1 MTSTAHPSIRPSVR
15 GPHGPRR
22 ADPGEIA
29 VDMSASDTELLRGAW
44 AAFQRGDIDT
54 ATEVL
59 DPDVRWYGAGEPDAE
74 GACHNREQARAF
86 IRRSLEDG
94 INTEL
99 LDIRDAGE
107 HRLVLILHARVPA
120 DWGDREP
127 HGEVVAVSDG
137 KVTEMVVYPTVEEAL
152 TAAQLPA

>member
-1 MTSTAHPSIRPSVR
+1 VSS
-15 GPHGPRR
+15 
-22 ADPGEIA
+22 
-29 VDMSASDTELLRGAW
+29 SDIELLRGAW
-44 AAFQRGDIDT
+44 AAFERGEIET

-94 INTEL
+94 IGTEL

-107 HRLVLILHARVPA
+107 HRLVLILHAHVPA
-120 DWGDREP
+120 EWGERGP
-127 HGEVVAVSDG
+127 HGEVVTVRDG
-137 KVTEMVVYPTVEEAL
+137 KITEMVVYPTVEEAL
-152 TAAQLPA
+152 AAAQLAA